1 MIRQPVSRRSFLLRA
16 SSAGLLMP
24 AVAACAEDV
33 SLAHEARAYDEA
45 YNTRDVAAV
54 LAFYTDDCVFRDIPT
69 GVVTTGK
76 QELGDFLRET
86 FEAYPD
92 CRGET
97 TSVCRAKGADFS
109 EWVWSGTVLAE
120 ERRGLKPTTRPYSIV
135 GATLDLI
142 RDGLIWRETDYY
154 DLAGFYEQMGGGCTE
169 P

>member
-1 MIRQPVSRRSFLLRA
+1 MPVVATCAGDA
-16 SSAGLLMP
+16 SP
-24 AVAACAEDV
+24 TDQ
-33 SLAHEARAYDEA
+33 AREYDEA
-45 YNTRDVAAV
+45 YNARDVAAL
-54 LAFYTDDCVFRDIPT
+54 LAFYTNDCVFRDIPT

-92 CRGET
+92 CRSET
-97 TSVCRAKGADFS
+97 TSVYRAKGADFS

-120 ERRGLKPTTRPYSIV
+120 ERRGLEPTTRPYSIV

-142 RDGLIWRETDYY
+142 RAGLIWRETDHY
-154 DLAGFYEQMGGGCTE
+154 DLAGFYEQMGGGCNE